1 MDERYVTNVRE
12 GGGQRR
18 RVEEKEGMGE
28 KRDEDREIGDE

>member
-1 MDERYVTNVRE
+1 MAERYVTNVKE

-28 KRDEDREIGDE
+28 KQEEGSKVAGD

>member
-1 MDERYVTNVRE
+1 MAKEYVTNVKE

-28 KRDEDREIGDE
+28 KETNNYNNN